1 MNNLNNNLMINKSQ
15 SALADTY
22 LKFQLNE
29 FTYAA
34 LPVKYLH
41 EVVVVPVESI
51 PSIPNMPA
59 CVLGL
64 INWRSR
70 IIWVIDLPNML
81 NLEAIGRICRQHK
94 ILVIQTESTALAL
107 VVPEII
113 GTTRIVSD
121 DIKSPQEKFSSD
133 LLPYLRGWVLQNQE
147 QLVVLDIQAILQSAI
162 FHNN

>member
-15 SALADTY
+15 SSLADTY

-81 NLEAIGRICRQHK
+81 NLEANNRIRRQHK
-94 ILVIQTESTALAL
+94 ILVIQAESTSLAL

-113 GTTRIVSD
+113 GTTRLVAN
-121 DIKSPQEKFSSD
+121 DIESSQEKFSSE
-133 LLPYLRGWVLQNQE
+133 LVPYLRGWVLQNQQ
-147 QLVVLDIQAILQSAI
+147 QLLVLDTQAILQSAI

>member
-1 MNNLNNNLMINKSQ
+1 MNNLKNNLMINKSQ
-15 SALADTY
+15 SNLADTY

-41 EVVVVPVESI
+41 EVVVVPFESI

-59 CVLGL
+59 CILGL

-81 NLEAIGRICRQHK
+81 NLETVSGKSRQHN
-94 ILVIQTESTALAL
+94 ILVIQIESTALAL

-113 GTTRIVSD
+113 GTTRLMPN
-121 DIKSPQEKFSSD
+121 DIESPQEKFSSD

-147 QLVVLDIQAILQSAI
+147 QLLVLNTQAILQSAI

>member
-15 SALADTY
+15 STLADTY

-81 NLEAIGRICRQHK
+81 NLETIGRTCRQHK
-94 ILVIQTESTALAL
+94 ILIIQTESTPLAL

-113 GTTRIVSD
+113 GTTRLTSN
-121 DIKSPQEKFSSD
+121 DIESPQEKFSSD

-147 QLVVLDIQAILQSAI
+147 QLLVLDTQAILQSAI

>member
-81 NLEAIGRICRQHK
+81 NLEAIGGTCRQHK

-113 GTTRIVSD
+113 GTTRIMSD
-121 DIKSPQEKFSSD
+121 DIESPQEKFSSD

-147 QLVVLDIQAILQSAI
+147 QLLVLDIQAILQSAI

>member
-1 MNNLNNNLMINKSQ
+1 MINKSQ
-15 SALADTY
+15 TSLTDTY

-34 LPVKYLH
+34 LPVQYLH
-41 EVVVVPVESI
+41 EVVVVPFESI

-59 CVLGL
+59 CILGL

-70 IIWVIDLPNML
+70 IIWVVDLPNML
-81 NLEAIGRICRQHK
+81 NLETISSKSRQHN
-94 ILVIQTESTALAL
+94 ILVIQQAESTALAL

-113 GTTRIVSD
+113 GTTRLMPN
-121 DIKSPQEKFSSD
+121 DIESPQEKFSSD

-147 QLVVLDIQAILQSAI
+147 QLLVLNTQAILQSAI

>member
-1 MNNLNNNLMINKSQ
+1 MSNLKNNLMISKNQ
-15 SALADTY
+15 SNLADTY

-59 CVLGL
+59 CILGL

-81 NLEAIGRICRQHK
+81 NLETISRKCREHK
-94 ILVIQTESTALAL
+94 ILIIQTESTTLAL

-113 GTTRIVSD
+113 GTTRLMSNSIE
-121 DIKSPQEKFSSD
+121 SPQEKFSSE

-147 QLVVLDIQAILQSAI
+147 QLLVLDIQAILQSAI

>member
-1 MNNLNNNLMINKSQ
+1 MNNLNNNLTINKSQ
-15 SALADTY
+15 NALTDTY

-81 NLEAIGRICRQHK
+81 NLETVNSTCRQHK

-113 GTTRIVSD
+113 GTTRLMAN

-133 LLPYLRGWVLQNQE
+133 LLPYLRGWILQNQE
-147 QLVVLDIQAILQSAI
+147 QILVLDTQAILQSAI